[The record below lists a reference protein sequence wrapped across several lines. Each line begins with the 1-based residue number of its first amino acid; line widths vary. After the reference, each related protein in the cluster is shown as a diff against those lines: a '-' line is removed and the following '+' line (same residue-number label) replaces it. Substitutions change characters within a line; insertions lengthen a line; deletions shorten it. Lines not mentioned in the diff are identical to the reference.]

1 MLYGETIVSQ
11 TNKTIFHTRGIMPNN
26 KTAKRITA
34 HPRMLLLPALMGAL
48 VAGCAPDTGS
58 SSQASNYASE
68 LAAKDPA
75 TTIQDIY
82 KSREDCV
89 KDWIDEQLCSD
100 MDSATPAATTAAA
113 LAALSVSNPSGILP
127 TAAAIAGYSLGR
139 VTGPSYANKD
149 ERVAYHGGS
158 AFIPN
163 SSSGAGTTS
172 PTPASSSFLQGRK
185 TALAN
190 PANQARINAMNS
202 TRSASKSAA
211 GRMSSTKGTISGAIS
226 GVFGAG
232 RASGGGG

>member
-1 MLYGETIVSQ
+1 
-11 TNKTIFHTRGIMPNN
+11 
-26 KTAKRITA
+26 
-34 HPRMLLLPALMGAL
+34 MLLLPALMGAL

-100 MDSATPAATTAAA
+100 MDSATPVATSAAA
-113 LAALSVSNPSGILP
+113 SSVSNPSGILP
-127 TAAAIAGYSLGR
+127 AAAAIAGYALGR

-163 SSSGAGTTS
+163 GSSGAGTTS

-190 PANQARINAMNS
+190 PANQARINAMSS

-211 GRMSSTKGTISGAIS
+211 GRMSSAKGTISGAIS